1 MARAVGRS
9 LLMVN
14 SLHHQACRQVAD
26 GLRVTAYAPDR
37 LVEAIELP
45 GHPFALA
52 VQWHPEALPDVPEM
66 RALFE
71 AFVCRWRPT
80 TDDRRPTTEG

>member
-1 MARAVGRS
+1 M
-9 LLMVN
+9 MVN
-14 SLHHQACRQVAD
+14 SLHHLACREIGA
-26 GLRVTAYAPDR
+26 GLRATAYAPDR

-45 GHPFALA
+45 GHSFALA

-71 AFVCRWRPT
+71 ALVAAA
-80 TDDRRPTTEG
+80 DD